1 MLGLMEQ
8 SNNEWSSQADTAV
21 CLPEAS
27 CLIGGGVKI
36 RESQAENSL
45 LLDIKMLKHSVS
57 FPPFKHSNRFSADE

>member
-8 SNNEWSSQADTAV
+8 RINEWSSQADNAV

-27 CLIGGGVKI
+27 CLTGGGVKI

-45 LLDIKMLKHSVS
+45 LLDIKMVKHAQTL
-57 FPPFKHSNRFSADE
+57 FPLQTFK